1 MTNDSLDAAW
11 GDRPRPERWSSRR
24 RGEAWGGGRW
34 SALGPAESGDVDAE
48 PSAVLDGLLVRYGL
62 LNRDLVGRGDGGSG
76 VNWARAYPV
85 LTRREWAGEV
95 ERGLFVTGLSA
106 PQFAV
111 RGLIDGL
118 TAPTEDPGPILL
130 NVLDPVCIHG
140 DLFPIERPN
149 GESYVLRHYPG
160 NSLVVRAGRPVLA
173 VENRAERLVPL
184 AEMDRAE
191 LREALSTLRRL
202 VDGRHRPPAIRVRS
216 WDGGAIIG
224 SIGAEELERIGFV
237 REDRD
242 MILYRTYGGERAE

>member
-1 MTNDSLDAAW
+1 VT
-11 GDRPRPERWSSRR
+11 
-24 RGEAWGGGRW
+24 
-34 SALGPAESGDVDAE
+34 
-48 PSAVLDGLLVRYGL
+48 
-62 LNRDLVGRGDGGSG
+62 
-76 VNWARAYPV
+76 WARAYPV

-95 ERGLFVTGLSA
+95 ERGLFVTRLSA

-130 NVLDPVCIHG
+130 NVLDPACIHG

-149 GESYVLRHYPG
+149 GEAYVLRHHLG

-191 LREALSTLRRL
+191 MREALSTLRRL
-202 VDGRHRPPAIRVRS
+202 VEGRHRPPAIRVRL

-242 MILYRTYGGERAE
+242 MILYRTYGGERAK